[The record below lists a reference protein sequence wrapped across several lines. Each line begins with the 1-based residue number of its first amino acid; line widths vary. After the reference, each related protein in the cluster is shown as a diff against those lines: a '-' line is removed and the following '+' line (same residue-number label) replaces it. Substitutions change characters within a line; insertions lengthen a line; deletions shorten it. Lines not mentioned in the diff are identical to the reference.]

1 MKVVRSDWQKSVWG
15 DNHRFLVINCGRRA
29 GKSTISALRMLW
41 FASENKDSIVWYVA
55 PNYKQA
61 KTIMWQMMR
70 ELVPKQAIRKT
81 NETELKIELIN
92 GSQILLKGAEDP
104 DSLRGVR
111 IDFAVFDEVAFF
123 NRWEEA
129 WKVMRPTLADSK
141 ASCWFISTPNGFNH
155 FKEMAESTDPDWNYH
170 HYTTYDNPHIP
181 VEEVEAMK
189 LEMDEDSFAQEV
201 MGEFRKMSGL
211 IYKEF
216 DRNIHM
222 VDVPDITGWTIYRS
236 LDFGF
241 AHKTALGYFAVNTTG
256 TEIYM
261 YDGLYHNRFVTSDVA
276 EAIKIKDSGRYI
288 QAAWADSAQPQLIE
302 DLASAGVNFQPVVK
316 GPDSVKKGITRVAE
330 LLRPRADTGK
340 PTLMFNKDLDWV
352 ADEFEKYRWLENKT
366 QGIIKEVPLKKDDDA
381 MDMVRYFA
389 MSYKTYNRENERLIA
404 LKNRRAVNK
413 WSIR

>member
-1 MKVVRSDWQKSVWG
+1 MKIIRSDWQKSVWK
-15 DNHRFLVINCGRRA
+15 DKHRFLVINCGRRA

-41 FASENKDSIVWYVA
+41 YATENEKSIVWYVA
-55 PNYKQA
+55 PQYNQA
-61 KTIMWQMMR
+61 KSIMWQMLK
-70 ELVPKQAIRKT
+70 ELIPPQAIKKT

-92 GSQILLKGAEDP
+92 KSQILLKGADNP

-123 NRWEEA
+123 NKWDEV

-141 ASCWFISTPNGFNH
+141 ADCWFISTPNGFNH
-155 FKEMAESTDPDWNYH
+155 FKEMAESTDPDWSYH

-181 VEEVEAMK
+181 VEEVDLMK
-189 LEMDEDSFAQEV
+189 QEMDEDSFAQEV

-216 DRNIHM
+216 DRDTHM
-222 VDVPDITGWTIYRS
+222 VDIPDVSGWTVYRS

-261 YDGLYHNRFVTSDVA
+261 YDGIYQDRLVTSGLAD
-276 EAIKIKDSGRYI
+276 AIKIKDSGKQI
-288 QAAWADSAQPQLIE
+288 QMAWADSAQPQLIE
-302 DLASAGVNFQPVVK
+302 DLSSLGVHFQPVVK

-330 LLRPRADTGK
+330 LLRVRKDTGK
-340 PTLMFNKDLDWV
+340 PTLMFNKNLSWV
-352 ADEFEKYRWLENKT
+352 ADEFERYRWMENKT
-366 QGIIKEVPLKKDDDA
+366 QGIIKETPLKKDDDCV
-381 MDMVRYFA
+381 DMVRYFA
-389 MSYKTYNRENERLIA
+389 MGYKNNVQETSNYAVLR
-404 LKNRRAVNK
+404 NRRSVNK
-413 WSIR
+413 WSI